1 MKKLGQIND
10 AHLLKRAAG
19 NTKTENGVKQL
30 IAGKIAMF
38 DMLLTEAEK
47 VSLTKMNKEARAAL
61 IEAAATYMPAS
72 QMLEPYEKV
81 VKQAQALLSSLFME
95 GMKKKGG
102 ALIDHKATAYMK
114 KQAQIT
120 TQNVQGAGISSELD
134 GAGINYDSSSG
145 INDENAIA
153 DQLFVDSFE
162 GTPETSTY
170 NEGEIPTDEIM
181 QLLAQGESSLNDN
194 TDLNI
199 PYPDVFNI
207 QPGAMSVEA
216 QADLAERVTAL
227 RILKKAEQYLD
238 SLKGRKNATDT
249 MEAALPT
256 GDSGSTAEATEKEF
270 NADVKNNP
278 KIESAAAA
286 PAGDDM
292 NALAE
297 VTELSSL
304 LDESAATGTDQTNP
318 ATSVNPAETPK
329 AKEAVASA
337 DNVFKKYM
345 AKFK

>member
-10 AHLLKRAAG
+10 AHLLKKAAG
-19 NTKTENGVKQL
+19 NTKAENGVKQL

-38 DMLLTEAEK
+38 DTLLTEAEK

-61 IEAAATYMPAS
+61 IEAAASYMPAS
-72 QMLEPYEKV
+72 QMLEPAEKV
-81 VKQAQALLSSLFME
+81 FKQAQALLSSLFME

-134 GAGINYDSSSG
+134 GSSINYDGSSG
-145 INDENAIA
+145 TNDENAIA
-153 DQLFVDSFE
+153 DQLFADSFE

-216 QADLAERVTAL
+216 QLDLAERASAL
-227 RILKKAEQYLD
+227 RVLKKAEQYLD
-238 SLKGRKNATDT
+238 SLGRKNATDT
-249 MEAALPT
+249 MEVALPT

-278 KIESAAAA
+278 KVESAAAA

-329 AKEAVASA
+329 SKEAVASA
-337 DNVFKKYM
+337 NNIFKDYLKNL
-345 AKFK
+345 K